1 MVDLITSNITGVAAA
16 TVAIFLMFRAAAGV
30 AGCLLR
36 IVAAG
41 FAVYAILNFVVF
53 R

>member
-1 MVDLITSNITGVAAA
+1 MVDLITSNIAAIAAA
-16 TVAIFLMFRAAAGV
+16 TVAIFLMFRAAAGI

-41 FAVYAILNFVVF
+41 LAVYAISYFVVI
-53 R
+53 